1 VTVVFANERKTP
13 VTEYGPDPS
22 NTRFLGLFG
31 RLWNTA
37 QSHYTAPY
45 RPADDDP
52 NGGVFTGLHR
62 PVQAFMGADF
72 LAANHVQYVNGAYPT
87 IDTGLIEGPMG
98 DPARRIFA
106 DRLRRRGGLQ

>member
-1 VTVVFANERKTP
+1 MFANERRTAI
-13 VTEYGPDPS
+13 TEYGADPRDGV
-22 NTRFLGLFG
+22 TLGLIG
-31 RLWNTA
+31 RLWNTL
-37 QSHYTAPY
+37 QGHYTAGY

-52 NGGVFTGLHR
+52 STVFTGLHA
-62 PVQAFMGADF
+62 PVQSFMGADF
-72 LAANHVQYVNGAYPT
+72 LAGNPVQYANGGYPT

>member
-1 VTVVFANERKTP
+1 MFANQRRAAI
-13 VTEYGPDPS
+13 TEFGADPRDS
-22 NTRFLGLFG
+22 IFQLLMG

-37 QSHYTAPY
+37 QSKYTAPY

-52 NGGVFTGLHR
+52 NGMVFTGLHN

-72 LAANHVQYVNGAYPT
+72 LAPNHIQYNNGGYPT

-98 DPARRIFA
+98 DPARKIFA
-106 DRLRRRGGLQ
+106 DRLRRRGSLQ

>member
-1 VTVVFANERKTP
+1 MFANQRTGVVCEF
-13 VTEYGPDPS
+13 VDDPRDAQFS
-22 NTRFLGLFG
+22 NLFG
-31 RLWNTA
+31 RLWNTV
-37 QSHYTAPY
+37 QSKYTAPY

-52 NGGVFTGLHR
+52 NGGVFTGLHT
-62 PVQAFMGADF
+62 PVQSFMGADF
-72 LAANHVQYVNGAYPT
+72 LAANPVQYNNGGYPT

>member
-1 VTVVFANERKTP
+1 MFANQRAAVVSEF
-13 VTEYGPDPS
+13 VDDPRDRQFQ
-22 NTRFLGLFG
+22 NLFG
-31 RLWNTA
+31 RLWNVV
-37 QSHYTAPY
+37 QSKYTAPY

-52 NGGVFTGLHR
+52 NGVVFTGLHQ

-72 LAANHVQYVNGAYPT
+72 LAANSIQYNDGGFPT

>member
-1 VTVVFANERKTP
+1 MAANEYRTGI
-13 VTEYGPDPS
+13 TEYGPDPAD
-22 NTRFLGLFG
+22 RFARSLIG

-37 QSHYTAPY
+37 QGKYTQHY

-52 NGGVFTGLHR
+52 NGMVFTGLHE
-62 PVQAFMGADF
+62 PVQAFMGANF
-72 LAANHVQYVNGAYPT
+72 HAANHVTYANGAYPT

-106 DRLRRRGGLQ
+106 ERLARRKGAM

>member
-1 VTVVFANERKTP
+1 MFANQYRAGI
-13 VTEYGPDPS
+13 TEYGADPRDGVFQS
-22 NTRFLGLFG
+22 LMG
-31 RLWNTA
+31 RLWNTV

-52 NGGVFTGLHR
+52 NGMVFTGLHT

-72 LAANHVQYVNGAYPT
+72 LAGNPVQYANGAFPT

-98 DPARRIFA
+98 DPARKIFA

>member
-1 VTVVFANERKTP
+1 MFANERRAA
-13 VTEYGPDPS
+13 VTEFGADPRDG
-22 NTRFLGLFG
+22 TFLALAG
-31 RLWNTA
+31 RLWNTVQA
-37 QSHYTAPY
+37 KYTAPY

-52 NGGVFTGLHR
+52 NGMVFTGLHT

-72 LAANHVQYVNGAYPT
+72 LAANPVQYNNGAYPT

-106 DRLRRRGGLQ
+106 DRMRRRGGIQ

>member
-1 VTVVFANERKTP
+1 MFANGQRRAI
-13 VTEYGPDPS
+13 VDYGADPRDRYS
-22 NTRFLGLFG
+22 SSLFSTI
-31 RLWNTA
+31 WNTV
-37 QSHYTAPY
+37 QSKFTAPY

-52 NGGVFTGLHR
+52 STVFTGLHT

-72 LAANHVQYVNGAYPT
+72 LAANPVQYNNGQYPM

-106 DRLRRRGGLQ
+106 DRLRRRGGMQ

>member
-1 VTVVFANERKTP
+1 VFANQRQAVVSEF
-13 VTEYGPDPS
+13 GDDPRDS
-22 NTRFLGLFG
+22 QFQGLFG
-31 RLWNTA
+31 RLWNTV
-37 QSHYTAPY
+37 QSKYTAPY

-52 NGGVFTGLHR
+52 NGGVFTGLHT

-72 LAANHVQYVNGAYPT
+72 LAANHVQYSNGAYPT

-106 DRLRRRGGLQ
+106 DRLRRRGGIQ

>member
-1 VTVVFANERKTP
+1 MAYVNEYRTGI
-13 VTEYGPDPS
+13 TEHGPDPRA
-22 NTRFLGLFG
+22 RFAAALFG
-31 RLWNTA
+31 RLWNTV
-37 QSHYTAPY
+37 QSKYTAPY

-52 NGGVFTGLHR
+52 STVFTGYHK

-72 LAANHVQYVNGAYPT
+72 LAANHVQYSNGAYPM

-106 DRLRRRGGLQ
+106 DRLRRRGGMQ

>member
-1 VTVVFANERKTP
+1 MFANAQRRAIVDYGADPRERFS
-13 VTEYGPDPS
+13 GS
-22 NTRFLGLFG
+22 LFG

-37 QSHYTAPY
+37 QSRYTASY

-52 NGGVFTGLHR
+52 SAVFTGLHQ

-72 LAANHVQYVNGAYPT
+72 LAANPVQYQNGGHPT

-106 DRLRRRGGLQ
+106 DRLRRRGGMK

>member
-1 VTVVFANERKTP
+1 MFANQYRAP
-13 VTEYGPDPS
+13 VSEFGADPRDS
-22 NTRFLGLFG
+22 IFLRLAG
-31 RLWNTA
+31 RLWNTV
-37 QSHYTAPY
+37 QSQYTAPY

-52 NGGVFTGLHR
+52 NGMAFTGLAK

-72 LAANHVQYVNGAYPT
+72 LAANAVQYNNGGFPT

>member
-1 VTVVFANERKTP
+1 MFANQRQAVVSEF
-13 VTEYGPDPS
+13 VDDP
-22 NTRFLGLFG
+22 RDGLFQGLFG
-31 RLWNTA
+31 RLWNTV

-52 NGGVFTGLHR
+52 NGMSFTGLAR

-72 LAANHVQYVNGAYPT
+72 LAANPVQYTNGAYPT

-106 DRLRRRGGLQ
+106 DRLRRRGSM

>member
-1 VTVVFANERKTP
+1 MFANQYRAP
-13 VTEYGPDPS
+13 VSEFGADPRDGATLS
-22 NTRFLGLFG
+22 LIG
-31 RLWNTA
+31 RLWNTV
-37 QSHYTAPY
+37 QGHYTAGY

-52 NGGVFTGLHR
+52 TTVFTGLHT

-72 LAANHVQYVNGAYPT
+72 LAANHIQYNNGGFPT

-106 DRLRRRGGLQ
+106 ARMRRQGGLQ

>member
-1 VTVVFANERKTP
+1 MFANEYRSP
-13 VTEYGPDPS
+13 VTEYGDDPRDG
-22 NTRFLGLFG
+22 RFRSLFG
-31 RLWNTA
+31 RIWNTV
-37 QSHYTAPY
+37 QSCYTAPY

-52 NGGVFTGLHR
+52 NGGVFTGLHT

-72 LAANHVQYVNGAYPT
+72 LAANPVQYNDGGYPT

-106 DRLRRRGGLQ
+106 DRLRRRGAM

>member
-1 VTVVFANERKTP
+1 MTGVFANQRRAV
-13 VTEYGPDPS
+13 VTEYGDDPS
-22 NTRFLGLFG
+22 NGRFLSLMG
-31 RLWNTA
+31 RLWNSA
-37 QSHYTAPY
+37 QSAYTAPY

-52 NGGVFTGLHR
+52 NGMVFTGVHTA
-62 PVQAFMGADF
+62 VQAFSGSDF
-72 LAANHVQYVNGAYPT
+72 LAANPVQYNNGGFPT